1 MSSLQEFFNQPENG
15 KAKGIVQKNNIL
27 KRNIIARMAIEGECT
42 LADLARE
49 LHVSIPTVTKLV
61 EELLSENII
70 ADRGKIETSGGR
82 RPNIFGLT
90 HSAIYFAGI
99 EVSRDQI
106 VMVITDLHNNII
118 QLEHEQDFILDDTE
132 ECLDKIGSSIDRFI
146 NDSKIDRSKLLG
158 IGICI
163 AGRVNPKT
171 GRSYKYFTSSEQ
183 SLREVLEERV
193 GLRVL
198 LENDTRARCYG
209 EYTKGCTGSE
219 KNIVYLNL
227 ARGVAIGVII
237 DGNLYYGK
245 SGFAGEFGHT
255 PYFDNEIICDCGKKG
270 CLETEVSGIAI
281 ENKMIQQIKN
291 GRTTIL
297 MDKYQKQHKIHINDI
312 IQAAKNDDTL
322 SIELIEEAGEKIGK
336 SIAFL
341 INIFNPEQ
349 VIIGGNLANAGDY
362 LMLPLKSAVNK
373 YSLRLVYNDT
383 LFRTTNL
390 DDNIGSLGAAML
402 IRNKVISL

>member
-132 ECLDKIGSSIDRFI
+132 ECLDKIG
-146 NDSKIDRSKLLG
+146 
-158 IGICI
+158 
-163 AGRVNPKT
+163 
-171 GRSYKYFTSSEQ
+171 
-183 SLREVLEERV
+183 VL
-193 GLRVL
+193 
-198 LENDTRARCYG
+198 C
-209 EYTKGCTGSE
+209 
-219 KNIVYLNL
+219 
-227 ARGVAIGVII
+227 
-237 DGNLYYGK
+237 
-245 SGFAGEFGHT
+245 
-255 PYFDNEIICDCGKKG
+255 NEIIVSQQCAAELPEPRAWQLNDLIHGTG
-270 CLETEVSGIAI
+270 LCLASCLLTLQFCL
-281 ENKMIQQIKN
+281 N
-291 GRTTIL
+291 
-297 MDKYQKQHKIHINDI
+297 DHII
-312 IQAAKNDDTL
+312 PPISMWL
-322 SIELIEEAGEKIGK
+322 LWLPSIT
-336 SIAFL
+336 SS
-341 INIFNPEQ
+341 
-349 VIIGGNLANAGDY
+349 
-362 LMLPLKSAVNK
+362 ML
-373 YSLRLVYNDT
+373 
-383 LFRTTNL
+383 
-390 DDNIGSLGAAML
+390 
-402 IRNKVISL
+402 

>member
-158 IGICI
+158 IGH
-163 AGRVNPKT
+163 
-171 GRSYKYFTSSEQ
+171 
-183 SLREVLEERV
+183 
-193 GLRVL
+193 RVL
-198 LENDTRARCYG
+198 IENDTRARCYG

>member
-1 MSSLQEFFNQPENG
+1 MISLQEFFNRPEQAN
-15 KAKGIVQKNNIL
+15 AKGIVQKNNII
-27 KRNIIARMAIEGECT
+27 KRNIIAHMAIEGDST
-42 LADLARE
+42 LADLARK
-49 LHVSIPTVTKLV
+49 LHISIPTVTKLV
-61 EELLSENII
+61 DELLSEDII

-90 HSAIYFAGI
+90 NSAIYFAGVEI
-99 EVSRDQI
+99 NRDQI
-106 VMVITDLHNNII
+106 TLVVTDLQNNII
-118 QLEHEQDFILDDTE
+118 KSHHVTDFVLDDTD
-132 ECLDKIGSSIDRFI
+132 ECLETICSTIEEFLGASGV
-146 NDSKIDRSKLLG
+146 DRSKLLG
-158 IGICI
+158 IGVCM

-171 GRSYKYFTSSEQ
+171 GRSYKYFTSHEESLSELMEKRFGHQ
-183 SLREVLEERV
+183 VLI
-193 GLRVL
+193 
-198 LENDTRARCYG
+198 ENDTRARCYG
-209 EYTKGCTGSE
+209 EYVKGCSGAE
-219 KNIVYLNL
+219 ENIVYLNL
-227 ARGVAIGVII
+227 GRGVAIGVIV
-237 DGNLYYGK
+237 DGKLYYGK

-281 ENKMIQQIKN
+281 ENKMMQQIRN

-297 MDKYQKQHKIHINDI
+297 MDKYQKQQKIHINDI
-312 IQAAKNDDTL
+312 INAARNDDML

-349 VIIGGNLANAGDY
+349 VIIGGSLANAGDC

-383 LFRTTNL
+383 QFRTTNL

-402 IRNKVISL
+402 IRNKIISL

>member
-1 MSSLQEFFNQPENG
+1 MELKKQNQQF
-15 KAKGIVQKNNIL
+15 KQ
-27 KRNIIARMAIEGECT
+27 
-42 LADLARE
+42 
-49 LHVSIPTVTKLV
+49 HVV
-61 EELLSENII
+61 
-70 ADRGKIETSGGR
+70 D
-82 RPNIFGLT
+82 
-90 HSAIYFAGI
+90 I
-99 EVSRDQI
+99 EVMNTQ
-106 VMVITDLHNNII
+106 MVLMLTDLHNNVIK
-118 QLEHEQDFILDDTE
+118 LEHDSDFQLDDTD
-132 ECLDKIGSSIDRFI
+132 ECLERICQTIEKFLNSSDIDRT
-146 NDSKIDRSKLLG
+146 KLLG

-171 GRSYKYFTSSEQ
+171 GRSYKYFTSQEE
-183 SLREVLEERV
+183 SLCEIMEKRL
-193 GLRVL
+193 GYRVL
-198 LENDTRARCYG
+198 IENDTRARCYA
-209 EYTKGCTGSE
+209 EYTKGCTGEE
-219 KNIVYLNL
+219 KNIIYLNL

-237 DGNLYYGK
+237 DGKLYYGK

-255 PYFDNEIICDCGKKG
+255 PFFDNEIICDCGKKG

-281 ENKMIQQIKN
+281 ENKMITQIQN

-312 IQAAKNDDTL
+312 VQAAKNDDTL
-322 SIELIEEAGEKIGK
+322 SIELIEEVGEKIGK

-349 VIIGGNLANAGDY
+349 VIIGGNLAAAGDY

-390 DDNIGSLGAAML
+390 DENIGALGAAML
-402 IRNKVISL
+402 IRNKIISL

>member
-171 GRSYKYFTSSEQ
+171 GRSYKYFTSREESLSEIMEKRLGHRVLIRRIYERMHGFRKEHRLPEPRPRRRHRSHHRRQ
-183 SLREVLEERV
+183 PVLREI
-193 GLRVL
+193 GLCR
-198 LENDTRARCYG
+198 RIR
-209 EYTKGCTGSE
+209 
-219 KNIVYLNL
+219 
-227 ARGVAIGVII
+227 
-237 DGNLYYGK
+237 
-245 SGFAGEFGHT
+245 
-255 PYFDNEIICDCGKKG
+255 PY
-270 CLETEVSGIAI
+270 A
-281 ENKMIQQIKN
+281 
-291 GRTTIL
+291 
-297 MDKYQKQHKIHINDI
+297 
-312 IQAAKNDDTL
+312 
-322 SIELIEEAGEKIGK
+322 
-336 SIAFL
+336 
-341 INIFNPEQ
+341 
-349 VIIGGNLANAGDY
+349 
-362 LMLPLKSAVNK
+362 
-373 YSLRLVYNDT
+373 
-383 LFRTTNL
+383 LFR
-390 DDNIGSLGAAML
+390 
-402 IRNKVISL
+402 